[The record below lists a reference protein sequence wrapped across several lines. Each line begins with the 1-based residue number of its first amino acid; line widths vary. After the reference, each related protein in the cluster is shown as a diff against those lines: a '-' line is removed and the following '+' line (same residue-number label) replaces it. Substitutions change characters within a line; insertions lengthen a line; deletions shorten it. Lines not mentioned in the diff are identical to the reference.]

1 MSLSKTTHIVL
12 AFSVCAWSTALHA
25 QDAVMTPEEI
35 QSAWAGKTVVAMIA
49 SGPSMGKAV
58 ELQLKADGSAELTGS
73 FADTGTWRLSDKG
86 YCATW
91 KKIRAGKEGCFTVVR
106 KGSELHVLNAD
117 GSPNTTVT
125 AVR

>member
-1 MSLSKTTHIVL
+1 MSLSNTANAVL
-12 AFSVCAWSTALHA
+12 AFSVCALSTALHA

-35 QSAWAGKTVVAMIA
+35 QSAWVGKTVIA
-49 SGPSMGKAV
+49 LITSGPSMGRVV
-58 ELQLKADGSAELTGS
+58 ELQLKADGSAELTGAA
-73 FADTGTWRLSDKG
+73 ADSGAWRLSDKG

-106 KGSELHVLNAD
+106 KGSELLVLNAD